1 MTLLKSQN
9 LCLYTK
15 KSISDVEDII
25 DSRFVDDKM
34 HYIILD
40 EVQLVKSSRMYSQSG
55 ESGDGGE
62 DVDSGLYRSD
72 IRQEH

>member
-9 LCLYTK
+9 LCHDTK
-15 KSISDVEDII
+15 KSISDDGDII

-34 HYIILD
+34 HYLTLD
-40 EVQLVKSSRMYSQSG
+40 EVQLVKSSRMYSQSR
-55 ESGDGGE
+55 ERGDGGE